1 MARKDDILNSFLKH
15 ELLSLKYEVKKSK
28 LPTTVREALT
38 SEIPIIKAI
47 ALVVEGL
54 ESPTQIT
61 DVALRN
67 QIIQFLNEA
76 I

>member
-15 ELLSLKYEVKKSK
+15 ELLASKYEVKKFQ
-28 LPTTVREALT
+28 LPTTIREALN
-38 SEIPIIKAI
+38 SDIPIVKAI
-47 ALVVEGL
+47 ALVVDGL
-54 ESPTQIT
+54 ESPTPIT

-67 QIIQFLNEA
+67 IVTQFLNEA

>member
-15 ELLSLKYEVKKSK
+15 ELLSSKYEVKESQ
-28 LPTTVREALT
+28 LPTTVREALN
-38 SEIPIIKAI
+38 SDIPIVKAI
-47 ALVVEGL
+47 ALVIDGL
-54 ESPTQIT
+54 EGSVPIT

-67 QIIQFLNEA
+67 TVIQFLNEA